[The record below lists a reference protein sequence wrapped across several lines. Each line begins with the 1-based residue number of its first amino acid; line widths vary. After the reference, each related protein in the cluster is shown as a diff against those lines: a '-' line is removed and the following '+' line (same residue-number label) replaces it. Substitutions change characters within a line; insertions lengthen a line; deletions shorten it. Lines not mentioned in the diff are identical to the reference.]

1 MNQFED
7 RLRALGLTIP
17 PVPEPGGRYVTAVQA
32 GSMLYLSGAIGTSHA
47 DGQWSIHYRGK
58 VGLELTVQQGY
69 QSARLCAL
77 NHIAA
82 MKHELGD
89 LARVQKIL
97 KLTGYVNAAP
107 GFTKAPFVLDG
118 ASDLLVEVF
127 GETVGLHARTTTYQ
141 HEMSFNAP
149 LETDLIVSVR

>member
-1 MNQFED
+1 MSGVED
-7 RLRALGLTIP
+7 RLLALGLIIP
-17 PVPEPGGRYVTAVQA
+17 PLPKPGGRYVAAVRA
-32 GSMLYLSGAIGTSHA
+32 GSLLYLSGAIGTAHA
-47 DGQWSIHYRGK
+47 DGQWSLPYRGK
-58 VGLELTVQQGY
+58 VGLDLTVEQAY

-89 LARVQKIL
+89 LGRVQKIV

-118 ASDLLVEVF
+118 ASDLLVEAF
-127 GETVGLHARTTTYQ
+127 GEAVGLHARTATYQ
-141 HEMSFNAP
+141 PEMSFNAP
-149 LETDLIVSVR
+149 LETDLIVSVQ